1 MLDDILEES
10 WTYQEIVKKGLEK
23 GKQLER
29 QQRIQEQ
36 HETVMN
42 LVRMRF
48 PGLVSFAVSRV
59 EAIKDA
65 DALHILI
72 NQLFAVQ
79 TEEEAKQAIIAARA
93 EA

>member
-36 HETVMN
+36 RETVMN

>member
-29 QQRIQEQ
+29 QQRIQDY
-36 HETVMN
+36 HDILMN
-42 LVRMRF
+42 LIGRHF
-48 PGLVSFAVSRV
+48 PELASFAEPRI
-59 EAIKDA
+59 EALEDA

-72 NQLFAVQ
+72 NHLLAVQ

-93 EA
+93 EV